1 MSNSFIYLQVF
12 ALDPSIELEFLELAT
27 HCKAVICCR
36 VTPLQKVSAKLLSV
50 SSDTGTVDQ
59 SVKPFSSS
67 TNIRRGLDLS
77 TLVCLRCHA
86 PRPPHVVPLCFPLLF
101 STPGLYLLYYLQV
114 YISIYLVSCW
124 IPRI

>member
-36 VTPLQKVSAKLLSV
+36 VTPLQKVSAKLL
-50 SSDTGTVDQ
+50 
-59 SVKPFSSS
+59 
-67 TNIRRGLDLS
+67 NCIRRGLDLS